1 METMNISQS
10 QPSPTP
16 VLQQGS
22 EVYAP
27 QKSDNGIIVLYVFI
41 LLAIMVIVAH
51 YAGFNILTYLGE
63 LTNDLGDKV
72 LPIWETILVN
82 IGYKTEEGA
91 KNVVST
97 SASGTG
103 AIGEEIVKDSNKV
116 KKMVKDDDSS
126 DDGVEPVDSHSSSN
140 MRNKKQSSK
149 STSSAEEVNNQEN
162 ESNVNNQKLEKSEL
176 KKNMEQEQPT
186 KRELEKLEKQNV
198 QPNDSDDMG
207 IQKGWCLIGSYKGI
221 RSCSKVQDADLCMS
235 GDIFPNQDVC
245 VNPNI
250 RK

>member
-1 METMNISQS
+1 MNISQS

-16 VLQQGS
+16 VLQQSS

-72 LPIWETILVN
+72 LPIWEYILVN
-82 IGYKTEEGA
+82 IGYKTEESA

-103 AIGEEIVKDSNKV
+103 AIGEEIVKDSKKV
-116 KKMVKDDDSS
+116 KKMVDEDDSS
-126 DDGVEPVDSHSSSN
+126 DGGVEPVDSHSPSN

-149 STSSAEEVNNQEN
+149 SASSAEEVNNNKEN
-162 ESNVNNQKLEKSEL
+162 ESNVNNQRLENSEL
-176 KKNMEQEQPT
+176 KKKMEQEQPT
-186 KRELEKLEKQNV
+186 KKELEKLEKQNV
-198 QPNDSDDMG
+198 QPNDSGDMEN
-207 IQKGWCLIGSYKGI
+207 QKGWCLIGSYKGI

>member
-1 METMNISQS
+1 MNISQS

-63 LTNDLGDKV
+63 LMNDLGDKV
-72 LPIWETILVN
+72 LPIWENILVN
-82 IGYKTEEGA
+82 IGYKTEESA

-103 AIGEEIVKDSNKV
+103 AIGEEIVKDSERV
-116 KKMVKDDDSS
+116 KKMTQDNQQTDDD
-126 DDGVEPVDSHSSSN
+126 VEPVDSLS
-140 MRNKKQSSK
+140 MPNKKHSSK
-149 STSSAEEVNNQEN
+149 STSHEEIDNNMESQRKVNKHQI
-162 ESNVNNQKLEKSEL
+162 ESSEL

-186 KRELEKLEKQNV
+186 KRELQKLEKQNV
-198 QPNDSDDMG
+198 QPNDSEDMG
-207 IQKGWCLIGSYKGI
+207 NQKGWCLIGSYKGI

>member
-1 METMNISQS
+1 MNISQS

-16 VLQQGS
+16 VLQQSS

-176 KKNMEQEQPT
+176 KKKMEQEQPT

-221 RSCSKVQDADLCMS
+221 RSCSRVQDADLCMS

-245 VNPNI
+245 VNPNL

>member
-1 METMNISQS
+1 MNISQS

-16 VLQQGS
+16 VLQQS
-22 EVYAP
+22 PEVYAP

-82 IGYKTEEGA
+82 IGYKTEESA

-103 AIGEEIVKDSNKV
+103 AIGEEIVKDSQKV
-116 KKMVKDDDSS
+116 KKMVNDDDSS

-149 STSSAEEVNNQEN
+149 STSSAEEVNNQES
-162 ESNVNNQKLEKSEL
+162 ERNVNNQKLEKSEL
-176 KKNMEQEQPT
+176 KKKMEQEQPT

-245 VNPNI
+245 VNPNM

>member
-1 METMNISQS
+1 MNISQS

-16 VLQQGS
+16 VLQQSS

>member
-1 METMNISQS
+1 MNISQS

-16 VLQQGS
+16 VLQQS
-22 EVYAP
+22 TEVYSP
-27 QKSDNGIIVLYVFI
+27 QKSDNGIIFLYVFI

-51 YAGFNILTYLGE
+51 YAGFNILTYLGD
-63 LTNDLGDKV
+63 LVNKLGDKI
-72 LPIWETILVN
+72 LPIWEYILVN
-82 IGYKTEEGA
+82 IGYKTEESA

-103 AIGEEIVKDSNKV
+103 AIGEEIVKDSKKI
-116 KKMVKDDDSS
+116 KKMTQDDEIS
-126 DDGVEPVDSHSSSN
+126 DDGVEPVDSLSTTN
-140 MRNKKQSSK
+140 MRNKKHSSK
-149 STSSAEEVNNQEN
+149 SSSHEEVNNNKETQ
-162 ESNVNNQKLEKSEL
+162 SRVNNYQLDSSEL
-176 KKNMEQEQPT
+176 KKNIEQQQPT

-198 QPNDSDDMG
+198 QPNDSDDLG
-207 IQKGWCLIGSYKGI
+207 NQKGWCLIGSYKGI

>member
-1 METMNISQS
+1 MNISQS

>member
-1 METMNISQS
+1 MNISQS

-207 IQKGWCLIGSYKGI
+207 IQKGWCLIGTYKGI